1 MGADGGRVPVVVCS
15 HKSSSSSSNSLRE
28 VTLRECC
35 STFSWTSTLV
45 LLELDERET
54 VDVAS
59 DALEL
64 LCSRGKGGVYVGGG
78 VTTDCIASPAL
89 WMTK

>member
-1 MGADGGRVPVVVCS
+1 M
-15 HKSSSSSSNSLRE
+15 
-28 VTLRECC
+28 
-35 STFSWTSTLV
+35 